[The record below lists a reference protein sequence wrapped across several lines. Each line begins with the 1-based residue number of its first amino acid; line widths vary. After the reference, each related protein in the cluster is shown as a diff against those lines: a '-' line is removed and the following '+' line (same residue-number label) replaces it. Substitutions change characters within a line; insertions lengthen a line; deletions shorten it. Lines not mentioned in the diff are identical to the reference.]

1 MFSSAIGWT
10 YWLKM
15 SASEIVKLNTLK
27 PLARSEYGKISSV
40 YDTMS
45 GVNARLAGHD
55 QHAARKRSR
64 YESETHS

>member
-1 MFSSAIGWT
+1 MFSSAIGLT

-45 GVNARLAGHD
+45 GVNARLSGHG
-55 QHAARKRSR
+55 QYAARKRSR
-64 YESETHS
+64 K